1 MKSYKFAAFTVTVAD
16 IALVVALTGFI
27 SSIVAIETP
36 RKPKRDGTIHVL
48 PRVEDMPRVANPLQ
62 F

>member
-1 MKSYKFAAFTVTVAD
+1 MKHYG
-16 IALVVALTGFI
+16 ILALVVSVSTFI
-27 SSIVAIETP
+27 GLVAAIEAP
-36 RKPKRDGTIHVL
+36 RKPKQGNETIHVL

>member
-1 MKSYKFAAFTVTVAD
+1 MKPYAFM
-16 IALVVALTGFI
+16 ALIVALTGFI
-27 SSIVAIETP
+27 AIVTAVEAP
-36 RKPKRDGTIHVL
+36 RKPKREGTIHVL